1 MHRPFHITQEHSS
14 ENIKSNYFLKNQKII
29 SHDKT
34 KNYDCHLCN
43 KSFKDFVRLKK
54 HKKSDSHLKK
64 KDAKRNPIRDHEKVQ
79 KKVPKIENKQLKII
93 HEEIIIDEFKDCLDD
108 FTEKNFSR
116 SQPCQFCDDYFPNP
130 NDLTSHMCPGRQEAM
145 KESLEN
151 KSKMCDN
158 ELFTCEYCPGFW
170 TCDLSRLNKHNRTKA
185 HQKKMKV
192 STFSNIFE
200 ICNNFHEK
208 ILNYY
213 IRFHEILLF
222 FRKNVELLF
231 LKKKLLIQ

>member
-34 KNYDCHLCN
+34 KNYNCHLCN

-64 KDAKRNPIRDHEKVQ
+64 NDAKRNPIKDHEKVQ
-79 KKVPKIENKQLKII
+79 KKVPKIENKQPKII

-108 FTEKNFSR
+108 FTEKFFSR
-116 SQPCQFCDDYFPNP
+116 PQPCQFCDDYFLNP
-130 NDLTSHMCPGRQEAM
+130 KDLTSHMCTGRQEAM

-151 KSKMCDN
+151 KSKMCDICDVCDKS
-158 ELFTCEYCPGFW
+158 FTNFDIFKSHICEVTDAEGSIVGNFN
-170 TCDLSRLNKHNRTKA
+170 DSG
-185 HQKKMKV
+185 KK
-192 STFSNIFE
+192 
-200 ICNNFHEK
+200 
-208 ILNYY
+208 
-213 IRFHEILLF
+213 
-222 FRKNVELLF
+222 
-231 LKKKLLIQ
+231 